1 MYIDEKL
8 IFINIESS
16 GKRELL
22 EHLCGKLEQA
32 GIVESASTFFTAIWE
47 REESFSTGIGRN
59 VAIPHGKSSS
69 VRDTKLLV
77 AIIPKGVEYEALDGE
92 PVKILFMFAVPLGRD
107 KEYMS
112 LLGKVTTFVRDESNR
127 NKLLDVKSEQ
137 ELLKEIRE
145 VIND

>member
-1 MYIDEKL
+1 
-8 IFINIESS
+8 
-16 GKRELL
+16 
-22 EHLCGKLEQA
+22 
-32 GIVESASTFFTAIWE
+32 
-47 REESFSTGIGRN
+47 
-59 VAIPHGKSSS
+59 
-69 VRDTKLLV
+69 
-77 AIIPKGVEYEALDGE
+77 LDGE